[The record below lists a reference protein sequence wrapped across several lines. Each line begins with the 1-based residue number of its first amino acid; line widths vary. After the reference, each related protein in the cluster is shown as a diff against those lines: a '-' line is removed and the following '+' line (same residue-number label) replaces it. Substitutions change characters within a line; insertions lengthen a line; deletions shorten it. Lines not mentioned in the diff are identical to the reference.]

1 MVNMCGINGF
11 NWIDE
16 YLIQKM
22 NNALIHRGPDDEGTY
37 FDNEVSLGSLRLS
50 ILDLSKNGH
59 MPMISEDKNIVITYN
74 GEIYNF
80 QEIKNVLTKKG
91 YKFNS
96 NSDTE
101 MILYSYQ
108 EWGSKCVEK
117 FNGMWAFAIYDKQK
131 SILFLSRDRFGVKPL
146 YYYFNENKFI
156 FSSEIKGILKHEIPI
171 IPNEALIFDFL
182 HYNLL
187 DHTAETFFS
196 GIKKLNPGTNLI
208 YDCNRKEI
216 KIENYYNLKKR
227 IKQNKDV
234 TKEEIRTKFI
244 ESVKIRLNSDVPVGS
259 CLSGGIDSSA
269 IVCVMNKIS
278 DKKINLFSL
287 VFPGKSI
294 DETEY
299 QQKVVE
305 NTDSIWHKT
314 TFDDGDILKDLN
326 DFIYTQEEP
335 VLSLSPYGQYRVMKL
350 VKNNGIKVVLDG
362 QGADEILAGY
372 HGFFAYYFSELF
384 FKLKWFTFIKEILS
398 YYKNY
403 QTIGPLMN
411 FFALIVPKS
420 CTKYYLRK
428 RNSFIS
434 HDFSG
439 KFKKRNI
446 KDIIWEADDLKTM
459 LFLSETY
466 SSLPQLLRYEDKN
479 SMRWGVES
487 RVPFCD
493 YELVEQILKLPSNR
507 KIKTGT
513 TKIIFRD
520 AMKDLLPNKI
530 QKRIDKIGFETPDA
544 DLLRTNDGQKF
555 VYNLINSN
563 KFRKR
568 PYWNT
573 SKISEMLEKHLNKS
587 KDYSEDIW
595 KIIILELW
603 HRRWVDVK

>member
-1 MVNMCGINGF
+1 MCGINGF

-16 YLIQKM
+16 NLIQKM
-22 NNALIHRGPDDEGTY
+22 NNALIHRGPDDNGTY

-59 MPMISEDKNIVITYN
+59 MPMISEDKSIVITYN

-80 QEIKNVLTKKG
+80 QEIKNVLTKRG

-101 MILYSYQ
+101 VILYSYQ

-117 FNGMWAFAIYDKQK
+117 FNGMWAFTIYDKQK

-146 YYYFNENKFI
+146 YYYFDEDKFI
-156 FSSEIKGILKHEIPI
+156 FSSEIKGILKHEVPK

-187 DHTAETFFS
+187 DHTDETFFS

-208 YDCNRKEI
+208 FDCNRKEI
-216 KIENYYNLKKR
+216 KIEDYYNLKKR
-227 IKQNKDV
+227 IKQNKDA
-234 TKEEIRTKFI
+234 TKDEIRTKFI

-259 CLSGGIDSSA
+259 CLSGGIDSSS

-294 DETEY
+294 DETKY

-314 TFDDGDILKDLN
+314 TFDDKDILKDLN

-372 HGFFAYYFSELF
+372 HGFFAYYLSELF
-384 FKLKWFTFIKEILS
+384 FNLSWWTFIKEIKD
-398 YYKNY
+398 YYTNY
-403 QTIGPLMN
+403 STLKPLFN
-411 FFALIVPKS
+411 FFAIILPKKL
-420 CTKYYLRK
+420 TEYYLRK
-428 RNSFIS
+428 NNSFIPNEFF
-434 HDFSG
+434 D
-439 KFKKRNI
+439 KYIKRKS
-446 KDIIWEADDLKTM
+446 KDIIWDTNDLKTI
-459 LFLSETY
+459 LYLSETY

-479 SMRWGVES
+479 SMRWSVES

-493 YELVEQILKLPSNR
+493 HELVEIILSLPPNY
-507 KIKTGT
+507 KIKSGK
-513 TKIIFRD
+513 TKIIFKK
-520 AMKDLLPNKI
+520 AMNEIVPDLIRN
-530 QKRIDKIGFETPDA
+530 RTDKIGFETPDA
-544 DLLRTNDGQKF
+544 DLLKTKQGKKIATSI
-555 VYNLINSN
+555 INSN
-563 KFRKR
+563 KFKKR
-568 PYWNT
+568 SYWNED
-573 SKISEMLEKHLNKS
+573 IARRMLQEHSDGKKNNA
-587 KDYSEDIW
+587 DDIW
-595 KIIILELW
+595 KMIILEMW
-603 HRRWVDVK
+603 HRMWIDGN

>member
-1 MVNMCGINGF
+1 MCGINGF
-11 NWIDE
+11 NWINED
-16 YLIQKM
+16 LIQKM
-22 NNALIHRGPDDEGTY
+22 NNALIHRGPDDNGTY

-59 MPMISEDKNIVITYN
+59 MPMISEDKSIVITYN

-80 QEIKNVLTKKG
+80 QEIRNVLAKRG

-101 MILYSYQ
+101 VILYSYQ

-117 FNGMWAFAIYDKQK
+117 FNGMWAFTIYDKQK

-146 YYYFNENKFI
+146 YYYFDEDKFI
-156 FSSEIKGILKHEIPI
+156 FSSEIKGILKHEIPK

-187 DHTAETFFS
+187 DHTDETFFS

-208 YDCNRKEI
+208 FDCNRKEI

-227 IKQNKDV
+227 IKQNKDA
-234 TKEEIRTKFI
+234 TKDEIRSKFI

-259 CLSGGIDSSA
+259 CLSGGIDSSS

-278 DKKINLFSL
+278 CKKINLFSL

-299 QQKVVE
+299 QREVVE
-305 NTDSIWHKT
+305 KTDSIWHKT
-314 TFDDGDILKDLN
+314 TFDDEDILKDLN

-350 VKNNGIKVVLDG
+350 VKKNGIKVVLDG

-372 HGFFAYYFSELF
+372 HGFFAYYLSELF
-384 FKLKWFTFIKEILS
+384 LNLSWWTFIKEIKD
-398 YYKNY
+398 YYTNY
-403 QTIGPLMN
+403 SSLKPLFN
-411 FFALIVPKS
+411 FFAIMLPKKL
-420 CTKYYLRK
+420 TEYYLRK
-428 RNSFIS
+428 NNSFIPNEFFDK
-434 HDFSG
+434 H
-439 KFKKRNI
+439 KKRKS
-446 KDIIWEADDLKTM
+446 KDIIWDTNDLKTI
-459 LFLSETY
+459 LYLSETY

-479 SMRWGVES
+479 SMRWNVES

-493 YELVEQILKLPSNR
+493 HELVEIILSLPSNY
-507 KIKTGT
+507 KIKSGM
-513 TKIIFRD
+513 TKIIFKK
-520 AMKDLLPNKI
+520 AMNEIVPDLI
-530 QKRIDKIGFETPDA
+530 RTRTDKIGFETPDA
-544 DLLRTNDGQKF
+544 DLLKTKQGKKIATSI
-555 VYNLINSN
+555 INSN
-563 KFRKR
+563 KFKTR
-568 PYWNT
+568 PYWNED
-573 SKISEMLEKHLNKS
+573 IARRMLQEHSDGKKNNAA
-587 KDYSEDIW
+587 DIW
-595 KIIILELW
+595 KMIILEMW
-603 HRRWVDVK
+603 HRMWIDGN